1 MSNTLTK
8 REFLEF
14 LKRQRHKNTIEGI
27 LPPVVDEPE
36 PEPMAV
42 ENNNADAKHSNV
54 NTNLYDNEHPKTKE
68 GCVEE
73 LGYKWNQENM
83 ICENL
88 TVTFYTQEGETS
100 SKFEL
105 SKGNYDGSEISN
117 FEFKPSF
124 MAVPLGL
131 RVKIWEKPGYV
142 GTNLGFLGNNLNNGK
157 KHLYPID
164 KLGSIQIC
172 NMKSCVKP
180 SEFAD
185 MTLIS
190 LINGDNIDSVETNVS
205 NLGEYKERLR
215 EKIHQKLMDVRMT
228 HNDCLSSVSNY
239 LASRDINIENDL
251 SKEENSF
258 MLQKIL
264 HEITN
269 LPSCE
274 KIKELKPR
282 VLEEESVPIFSPIES
297 IMERMSPSVS
307 QMNVTKEEETQFE
320 TDNLKFII
328 FLFVFLLIILIVS
341 ALIYF
346 YLM

>member
-8 REFLEF
+8 EEFLKF

-36 PEPMAV
+36 PEPMMID
-42 ENNNADAKHSNV
+42 NNNANANHSNV
-54 NTNLYDNEHPKTKE
+54 NSNLYDENHPTTKE

-73 LGYKWNQENM
+73 LGYKWNQESM

-88 TVTFYTQEGETS
+88 KVSFYTQEGEDGN
-100 SKFEL
+100 KFEL
-105 SKGNYDGSEISN
+105 SKGNYDSSEISN
-117 FEFKPSF
+117 FEFVPSF

-157 KHLYPID
+157 KHLYPVS

-180 SEFAD
+180 SEFGD

-190 LINGDNIDSVETNVS
+190 LINGDNIDSIENNVK

-215 EKIHQKLMDVRMT
+215 EKIHNKLLDVRMT
-228 HNDCLSSVSNY
+228 HKDCLDLVSKY
-239 LASRDINIENDL
+239 LISRDVNIENDL
-251 SKEENSF
+251 ANEENSF
-258 MLQKIL
+258 TLQKIL
-264 HEITN
+264 HEISN
-269 LPSCE
+269 LPACDNLKE
-274 KIKELKPR
+274 KTVIIEP
-282 VLEEESVPIFSPIES
+282 ETEYEFSPMES
-297 IMERMSPSVS
+297 IMEKIAPSVS
-307 QMNVTKEEETQFE
+307 NINEPEDQHLE
-320 TDNLKFII
+320 TDNLSFII
-328 FLFVFLLIILIVS
+328 FLFVFLLIILLVS

-346 YLM
+346 YLI